1 MKIEKSQIFIAVG
14 GILVGAL
21 AYKYFYSAKT
31 PVVTQ
36 RGAPASTPVSE
47 ISDNSESDANANF
60 LGLGKK
66 ASTKISRKQKI
77 QTAYAEMIKAGVSP
91 AKATKKI
98 AQRIMGS
105 KIAPSEKQI
114 ALAELNSIASM
125 IPSGA
130 VGI

>member
-36 RGAPASTPVSE
+36 KGAAASTPVSE

-66 ASTKISRKQKI
+66 TSKKISRKQKI
-77 QTAYAEMIKAGVSP
+77 EMAYAEMVKSGVSP
-91 AKATKKI
+91 ARATKKI

-105 KIAPSEKQI
+105 KIAPTEKQV
-114 ALAELNSIASM
+114 ALAELNDIASM
-125 IPSGA
+125 IPSEA
-130 VGI
+130 VGV

>member
-1 MKIEKSQIFIAVG
+1 MKIGKTEIFIGVG

-21 AYKYFYSAKT
+21 VYKYLYSPKT

-36 RGAPASTPVSE
+36 TVGFTSGYEMGDSY
-47 ISDNSESDANANF
+47 ESDANANF

-66 ASTKISRKQKI
+66 TSKKISRKQKI
-77 QTAYAEMIKAGVSP
+77 EIAYAEMVKAGVSP
-91 AKATKKI
+91 AIATKKI

-105 KIAPSEKQI
+105 KIAPTEKQV